1 MRSFIFTILLLSFA
15 HQSWANHFISIV
27 PGDTTKNKKKDEK
40 NILPENFYPVRLS
53 PALSP
58 PDAGGIEYIKDESGV
73 YANIDTISIVDT
85 TSKDSREKYQKY
97 KMSMHYLNKGMVQL
111 NLKEY
116 KKALKNFKKAA
127 AIDKSNRDARL
138 YLANAYTEVD
148 QYHKSLNILNKE
160 VEYAQKSNL
169 DTQAVIYYN
178 RAIVLTKVGKFDKA
192 IQDFTKALQM
202 KPNYTSAYMGRA
214 SARTVTKDYLGAVE
228 DYSYILEGNKYQIQA
243 RRARAVCY
251 SYMLQ
256 WDMAEYDLKMI
267 LEYLPEDGLSYYY
280 LGLVYIKQNEMA
292 KACMSFQKAK
302 ELKVEDADLAIS
314 TYCK

>member
-1 MRSFIFTILLLSFA
+1 MRSFIITFLLLAFST
-15 HQSWANHFISIV
+15 QSWAKNDHFYL
-27 PGDTTKNKKKDEK
+27 PGDTSKNKKKSEK

-85 TSKDSREKYQKY
+85 TSKESREKYMKY
-97 KMSMHYLNKGMVQL
+97 KKSMHYLNKGLVQL

-116 KKALKNFKKAA
+116 KKALKNFKKAVA
-127 AIDKSNRDARL
+127 TDKTNRDARL

-148 QYHKSLNILNKE
+148 KYHKSLNILDKE
-160 VEYAQKSNL
+160 LEDAKEAKT
-169 DTQAVIYYN
+169 DTQAVLYYN
-178 RAIVLTKVGKFDKA
+178 RAIVLTKIGKFDKSV
-192 IQDFTKALQM
+192 QDFTKALQIDP
-202 KPNYTSAYMGRA
+202 KYTSAYMGRA

-228 DYSYILEGNKYQIQA
+228 DYSYILENNKYQIQA

-251 SYMLQ
+251 SFMQQ

-267 LEYLPEDGLSYYY
+267 LEYIPDDGLSYYY
-280 LGLVYIKQNEMA
+280 LGLVYIKQNQMA
-292 KACMSFQKAK
+292 KACMSFLKAK
-302 ELKVEDADLAIS
+302 ELKVEEADLALS